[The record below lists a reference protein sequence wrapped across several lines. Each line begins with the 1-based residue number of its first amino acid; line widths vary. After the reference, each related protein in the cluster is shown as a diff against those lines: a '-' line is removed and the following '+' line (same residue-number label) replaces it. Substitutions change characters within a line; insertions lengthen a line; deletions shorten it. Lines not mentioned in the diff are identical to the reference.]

1 MATNF
6 PIVENRLEPSKFRSE
21 IIGRRNIFREILYS
35 YILSSLLMYKL
46 TKANT
51 EGWKKKKKKKGKEEI
66 VATFKANEK
75 SLNGVTGRLR
85 HVIAARCNCERA
97 VQRLNP
103 LPLFAPVLVSIAGRH
118 QEQCSPHSPSPLQL
132 PPRRGLS
139 GSCEGGKNSFTSPRY
154 PSRPGL
160 IVRGSRVKESWR
172 HCIVRPPTSITADV
186 SFARGKEN
194 FKFQRAS
201 KLLAWL
207 MAGKVRGEFHH
218 RIQIVGGNLWRA
230 RTNWRPRSKN
240 KKKTRRNKKGTPNSF
255 LSTEKGTT
263 VRSKVK
269 RRTFENSRRNETERE
284 FVSTRIAYRCKKKRE
299 KERKKC
305 RRRELA

>member
-51 EGWKKKKKKKGKEEI
+51 EGWKKKKKKGKEEI

-240 KKKTRRNKKGTPNSF
+240 KKKNKKKQKRHTKLLPFNGERDN
-255 LSTEKGTT
+255 
-263 VRSKVK
+263 RSIESQKTNFRIFETK
-269 RRTFENSRRNETERE
+269 RNG
-284 FVSTRIAYRCKKKRE
+284 TRICFHANRVS
-299 KERKKC
+299 
-305 RRRELA
+305 L

>member
-35 YILSSLLMYKL
+35 YIRPLSSLLMYKL

-51 EGWKKKKKKKGKEEI
+51 EGWKKKKKKGKEEI

-103 LPLFAPVLVSIAGRH
+103 LPLFAPVLVSIAVRH

-154 PSRPGL
+154 SSRPGL

-194 FKFQRAS
+194 FKFQVAGVANGGESTWRVSSPDTNRWRKSLEGEDQLAS
-201 KLLAWL
+201 SIEKQ
-207 MAGKVRGEFHH
+207 K
-218 RIQIVGGNLWRA
+218 
-230 RTNWRPRSKN
+230 KN
-240 KKKTRRNKKGTPNSF
+240 KKKRKRHTKLLPFNGERDNRSIESQKTNFRKFETKRNG
-255 LSTEKGTT
+255 
-263 VRSKVK
+263 
-269 RRTFENSRRNETERE
+269 
-284 FVSTRIAYRCKKKRE
+284 TRICFHANRVS
-299 KERKKC
+299 
-305 RRRELA
+305 L

>member
-1 MATNF
+1 M
-6 PIVENRLEPSKFRSE
+6 EE
-21 IIGRRNIFREILYS
+21 
-35 YILSSLLMYKL
+35 
-46 TKANT
+46 
-51 EGWKKKKKKKGKEEI
+51 KKKGKEEI

-230 RTNWRPRSKN
+230 RTN
-240 KKKTRRNKKGTPNSF
+240 
-255 LSTEKGTT
+255 
-263 VRSKVK
+263 
-269 RRTFENSRRNETERE
+269 
-284 FVSTRIAYRCKKKRE
+284 
-299 KERKKC
+299 
-305 RRRELA
+305 